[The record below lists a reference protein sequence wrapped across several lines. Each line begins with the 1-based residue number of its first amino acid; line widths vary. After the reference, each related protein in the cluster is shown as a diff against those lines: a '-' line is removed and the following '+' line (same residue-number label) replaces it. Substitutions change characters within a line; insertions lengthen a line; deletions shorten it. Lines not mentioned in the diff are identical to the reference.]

1 MEKLLEL
8 KNIGKNYKKFQL
20 QNISFTI
27 KPGSIT
33 GFVGING
40 SGKSTTIKII
50 ADLIRKDSGTIKVFG
65 VDREEKC
72 NNELI
77 GYVMDSS
84 YFYEKQTMKT
94 VKGIVAS
101 TYRNWNENDYQYYME
116 LFQLDE
122 KQKIEELSK
131 GMKMKFA
138 LTLALSHNARLLIM
152 DEPTSGLDPLVRS
165 QTMEV
170 LKAFVADGNRS
181 VLFSTHITS
190 DLEKA
195 ADNIIFL
202 HEGRIVF
209 EEALKNIPDL
219 QKKVLGTE
227 YDSLENCILGLIQ
240 YMKEGG
246 RV

>member
-50 ADLIRKDSGTIKVFG
+50 ADLIRKDSGTIKLFG
-65 VDREEKC
+65 VDREVKC